1 MLILRYDVLYRGIKM
16 KNNGRLLS
24 LFTGVLA
31 VLLPFEGGA
40 YTYHLNAQSIY
51 GQARAG
57 NSSYFGL
64 LSRYPRAIDLMD
76 NSGDTAYCMALKRGD
91 MQTARYLASQG
102 ANVNHPCVK
111 RLNGKNYS
119 QRGGVGK
126 SKSGG
131 ALVDKD
137 TLAYTAGALVVGG
150 GLALAL
156 SNSGGGSH
164 HGGGGTPDEPYNPD
178 DPTGNKRIDVFK
190 TEELKKTNLLS
201 GIKAAEAYSKIYK
214 FDENDNLILD
224 ADGKPISHQANSDEP
239 LKKILVGVLDTGV
252 YANNDLAGKIVKT
265 YDANAYNDHSPH
277 ENGGV
282 WSRIVRPDFEAYVF
296 KKDDLYYMM
305 HIHRT
310 EDNVPYVEAWSY
322 EASPT
327 GVPVGMSE
335 AQMETI
341 LRENWNISL
350 SDMTFINGNGGNNPG
365 SNTDVM
371 ISVDPEDEKW
381 ADSWLSGMHELNH
394 GTHVAG
400 IIAGNKNDIGA
411 HGVAFENAE
420 LYAAS
425 WDLEQNMQ
433 GAVHKMVDDGVGV
446 INNSWGAATN
456 ELDVDDTEQLA
467 QYVELDESYAYAA
480 KNGAV
485 WVQSTGN
492 MGMHNAN
499 FYNGLAKLD
508 LSEYG
513 YNGPGKYEAPY
524 LAVTS
529 LDLSTASKLAPS
541 GKLAS
546 YSNWCGSAKG
556 YCLAAPG
563 SQVEAT
569 GAAASG
575 DVVLNGT
582 SMATPAVSGSIALL
596 SGYYPWLSTQNIAW
610 LLLDTANNTGEY
622 ANSDKYGRG
631 ALDLDR
637 AISKPVGTLSL
648 ASDSSFSSLKTV
660 SSNKLALSGATQ
672 KQMMK
677 ALPKTITA
685 FDELHRPFEY
695 ETASLVTTTHGSN
708 AHLRQEVS
716 RAASV
721 GKKKVIK
728 DEKTG
733 FSFSSNDAL
742 DKGGHE
748 NLSSMEVVRETD
760 SGSTRFYYA
769 ENSRYADSNDVLAPT
784 TNPYFAMNNAYGAEN
799 TLKLSD
805 SSRLKLSLQTG
816 ENGLYD
822 RDTEQDRYSFDER
835 SYAFGAEYSFN
846 LTDYLELATMG
857 GMLYEEDAMLG
868 MNGVGG
874 FGIKDGSTYYAG
886 LKAALHLTP
895 NLSLLAAY
903 YRGYTQGQDTALL
916 ALSNMQTESY
926 MIAGE
931 YKLNSKDKI
940 GLSLSSPI
948 SVVKGKAS
956 FNYASGRD
964 NYSDTIYMK
973 KLTSSLKPAAKEYD
987 LGLYYQG
994 EPREDLSLMGKFETR
1009 FNADGEKGLTDYIG
1023 IVGVSKSF

>member
-1 MLILRYDVLYRGIKM
+1 MLILRYDVLYRGIEM
-16 KNNGRLLS
+16 KHNSRLLP
-24 LFTGVLA
+24 LFAGVLA
-31 VLLPFEGGA
+31 VLMPVQGNA
-40 YTYHLNAQSIY
+40 YTYHLNAKSIY
-51 GQARAG
+51 EQAKVG
-57 NSSYFGL
+57 NSRYFGL
-64 LSRYPRAIDLMD
+64 LSRYSRAIDLVD
-76 NSGDTAYCMALKRGD
+76 NSGDTAYCMALKDGN
-91 MQTARYLASQG
+91 MQAARYLASQG
-102 ANVNHPCVK
+102 ANIHHSCAK
-111 RLNGKNYS
+111 RLTGKVNPV
-119 QRGGVGK
+119 RTAK
-126 SKSGG
+126 SSGT
-131 ALVDKD
+131 LIDND
-137 TLAYTAGALVVGG
+137 TLLYAAGALAVGG

-164 HGGGGTPDEPYNPD
+164 HSGGGGGDEPYNPD

-190 TEELKKTNLLS
+190 TEELKKTNLLA

-224 ADGKPISHQANSDEP
+224 DDGKPISHQANSDEP

-265 YDANAYNDHSPH
+265 YDANAYNDYSPH
-277 ENGGV
+277 ENNGV
-282 WSRIVRPDFEAYVF
+282 WSRIVRPDFEAYIF

-322 EASPT
+322 ESSPA
-327 GVPVGMSE
+327 GVPVGMTE
-335 AQMETI
+335 AQMENV
-341 LRENWNISL
+341 LHENWNISL
-350 SDMTFINGNGGNNPG
+350 SDMTFINGGGAGNPG
-365 SNTDVM
+365 SNMDGM
-371 ISVDPEDEKW
+371 ISVDPEDEEWFK
-381 ADSWLSGMHELNH
+381 SWLSGMHELNH

-411 HGVAFENAE
+411 HGVAFENAQI
-420 LYAAS
+420 YAAS

-433 GAVHKMVDDGVGV
+433 DAVHKMVDDGVSV
-446 INNSWGAATN
+446 INNSWGAATD
-456 ELDVDDTEQLA
+456 ELDADDTEALA
-467 QYVELDESYAYAA
+467 QYTELDESYAYAA
-480 KNGAV
+480 KNGVV

-492 MGMHNAN
+492 MAMHNAN
-499 FYNGLAKLD
+499 FYNGLPKLD

-513 YNGPGKYEAPY
+513 YDGPGKYEAPY

-569 GAAASG
+569 GASASG
-575 DVVLNGT
+575 DVILNGT

-637 AISKPVGTLSL
+637 AINKPVGSLSL
-648 ASDSSFSSLKTV
+648 ASDSSFNSLKTV
-660 SSNKLALSGATQ
+660 SSNKLALSGVTQ
-672 KQMMK
+672 KQMLK
-677 ALPKTITA
+677 ALPKTVTA
-685 FDELHRPFEY
+685 FDELHRPFKY

-716 RAASV
+716 RAATS

-733 FSFSSNDAL
+733 FSFASSEAL
-742 DKGGHE
+742 DRGGHE

-769 ENSRYADSNDVLAPT
+769 ENSQYADSDHVLAPT
-784 TNPYFAMNNAYGAEN
+784 ANPYFAMNNAYGAEN

-805 SSRLKLSLQTG
+805 SSKLKLSLQTG

-846 LTDYLELATMG
+846 LTDYLELATVG

-868 MNGVGG
+868 MNGEGG
-874 FGIKDGSTYYAG
+874 FGIKDGSTYYMG

-916 ALSNMQTESY
+916 ALSDMQTESY

-931 YKLNSKDKI
+931 YKLNAKDKI

-948 SVVKGKAS
+948 SVVKGKAT

-964 NYSDTIYMK
+964 NYSDTIYMN

-994 EPREDLSLMGKFETR
+994 EPKEDLSLLGKVETR
-1009 FNADGEKGLTDYIG
+1009 FNADGEKGLTDYLG
-1023 IVGVSKSF
+1023 IMGLQYSFPK